1 MLDPD
6 TGGDAVSA
14 TQDSGRRGLEK
25 LADGMLAALDDIA
38 ESVRGGPVVD
48 DAIAVAMS
56 AISSAAGDF
65 VRRYHRLDIDAQI
78 PAPRDPVLFV
88 ANHGFGGVV
97 DLNVFAVRATLE
109 ALDLDRPVTIL
120 THQLAWTLGVG
131 RLLEPLGARPASR
144 DSAAEA
150 FADGQ
155 HVLVFPG
162 GDKDAAKTFEQRN
175 RVVFDGRHGFAQLAI
190 EHQVPI
196 VPVVTA
202 GAGESLL
209 VLASGERL
217 ARVLKLDKIF
227 RVKTLP
233 VSVSVPWGL
242 NIGAVGM
249 LPYVPLPTK
258 LVTRVLPPME
268 AHDGEGAQEF
278 AGRVEEAMQD
288 ALTAL
293 TEHRRPLL
301 G

>member
-1 MLDPD
+1 V
-6 TGGDAVSA
+6 TGA
-14 TQDSGRRGLEK
+14 QDSGRGGLEN

-38 ESVRGGPVVD
+38 ESLRGEPVVD
-48 DAIAVAMS
+48 DAIGRAM
-56 AISSAAGDF
+56 ATISSAAGEF
-65 VRRYHRLDIDAQI
+65 VRRYHRLEIDASI
-78 PAPRDPVLFV
+78 PAPREPVLFV

-97 DLNVFAVRATLE
+97 DLNVFAVRA
-109 ALDLDRPVTIL
+109 ALDAMDLDRPVTIL

-131 RLLEPLGARPASR
+131 RLFEPLGARPASR

-150 FADGQ
+150 FADGR

-175 RVVFDGRHGFAQLAI
+175 RVIFDGRNGFAKLAT
-190 EHQVPI
+190 EHRVPI

-217 ARVLKLDKIF
+217 ARVLRLDKVF
-227 RVKTLP
+227 RVKALP

-242 NIGAVGM
+242 NVGAVGM
-249 LPYVPLPTK
+249 LPYLPLPTK
-258 LVTRVLPPME
+258 LLTRVLPPMTAE
-268 AHDGEGAQEF
+268 DGEGAAEY
-278 AGRVEEAMQD
+278 AARVEQTMQD

-293 TEHRRPLL
+293 TENRTPLL